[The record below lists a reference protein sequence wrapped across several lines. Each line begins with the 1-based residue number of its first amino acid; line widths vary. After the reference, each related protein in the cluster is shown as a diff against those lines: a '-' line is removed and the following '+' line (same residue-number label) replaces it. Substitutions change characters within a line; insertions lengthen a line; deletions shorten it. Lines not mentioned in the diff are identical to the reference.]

1 MAKTAV
7 KSDNKT
13 LTKVEA
19 KPEVSKSNKTS
30 AEIKPVSVKKET
42 KKDANDSKKTEIE
55 TKKVSLS

>member
-7 KSDNKT
+7 KLDNKT

-42 KKDANDSKKTEIE
+42 KKNANDSKKTEIE